1 VYTVPFGVMVPK
13 MVDNLLLPVPVSGS
27 HIGFSTI
34 RMEPCWMA
42 LGQASGIAASLAID
56 HQSKVKNIDLE
67 DLQNLLIEQKA
78 TLVYYRDVRPEDQ
91 DFKIVQF
98 MGLRG
103 YLPGWEAKL
112 NGAVD
117 QETADLWEKLS
128 EKKLYYQAGK
138 TIRRQ
143 LLMSIYNDLTVS
155 Q

>member
-1 VYTVPFGVMVPK
+1 
-13 MVDNLLLPVPVSGS
+13 
-27 HIGFSTI
+27 
-34 RMEPCWMA
+34 
-42 LGQASGIAASLAID
+42 
-56 HQSKVKNIDLE
+56 VKNIDLQ
-67 DLQNLLIEQKA
+67 DLQNLLIEQKV